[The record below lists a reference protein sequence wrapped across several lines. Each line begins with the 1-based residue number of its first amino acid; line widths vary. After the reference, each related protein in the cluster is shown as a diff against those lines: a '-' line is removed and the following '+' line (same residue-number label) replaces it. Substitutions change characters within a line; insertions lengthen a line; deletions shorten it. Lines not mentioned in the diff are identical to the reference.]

1 MLALPSDVNPHASM
15 HVCPPG
21 IYFWRPDSHPC
32 TEFTEHLTKVYQ
44 QLWKEGKAF
53 EVRRHC
59 GRGMAAARGPRS
71 EPLDMPV
78 YGGQKD
84 GWEPIHLT
92 QLMLFHY
99 PQVAFLVS
107 DKSMFDAFVADGG
120 MPWTAIVCSG
130 PKRSAL
136 TKKFGIKTV

>member
-1 MLALPSDVNPHASM
+1 MSS
-15 HVCPPG
+15 G

-53 EVRRHC
+53 EVR
-59 GRGMAAARGPRS
+59 GIVGGAWPRS
-71 EPLDMPV
+71 ETCHFMGV
-78 YGGQKD
+78 RRMD
-84 GWEPIHLT
+84 GRLFT
-92 QLMLFHY
+92 QLMLFHS